1 MRHTKYSTVATFP
14 AIVNV
19 AAAAAVV
26 TITSAVMFA
35 CTVLYLSHGA
45 ALNNE
50 VVRKVHDEL
59 LSSAERIS
67 CQVIRSTVYFHK

>member
-14 AIVNV
+14 AIVSV

-35 CTVLYLSHGA
+35 CTVLYL
-45 ALNNE
+45 
-50 VVRKVHDEL
+50 VPR
-59 LSSAERIS
+59 
-67 CQVIRSTVYFHK
+67 RSFK